1 MSDEPIIEFR
11 VEERRHGDTVVL
23 TLHGDLDLKSA
34 EEVAARLDALRAA
47 GEPAL
52 LDLDELD
59 FMDSS
64 GLRMVLDAA
73 EASDAD
79 GWRFSLT
86 HGPDQVQRL
95 FESTCVT
102 DRLPIVPR
110 P

>member
-23 TLHGDLDLKSA
+23 TLHGDLDLSS
-34 EEVAARLDALRAA
+34 VDQVTARLDALRAA

-73 EASDAD
+73 SASDAD

-86 HGPDQVQRL
+86 HGPAQVRRL
-95 FESTCVT
+95 FEATCVT
-102 DRLPIVPR
+102 DRLPIVAR